1 MSSYYSDG
9 RGRGAQQ
16 RNSNVRS
23 SGSGRGTSGRPTG
36 SGSGR
41 STNRRKKKKSPIGL
55 LLLVLLLVVG
65 IVAGVNYFKSRE
77 EAQTQQQLELEA
89 QQQAEQEDALLN
101 QQIIYEGVTLNGI
114 QLAGMTKEQA
124 AQAVESALGLEEH
137 ALTLTYGEQSFTVNL
152 MAGTDLASVLE
163 QAYQVGRDGTRE
175 ENLATIERIKTD
187 NVDFTVEAGYSLP
200 DMTEVLES
208 CAAAID
214 CAPVNAT
221 VTGFDTK
228 ESSFTY
234 ADGENGLTVDKDA
247 TLAAAQ
253 AAVDAGNLDAS
264 IQIKVNEVAPDMDK
278 ATLKSKFKKLTSFT
292 TTTTSNSN
300 RNTNIRL
307 CSTAL
312 SGAVVQPGEE
322 FSVNNTTGKRSAEKG
337 YKDATVIK
345 NGVYVQE
352 PGGGVCQV
360 SSTLF
365 NAVVRAGLKI
375 TERHN
380 HTIVSSYVPIGE
392 DAAIDYPNKDFK
404 FVNNS
409 EGPIAIVMSFDE
421 SGKKLKATVYG
432 IPILEDGVTL
442 DLTSEVT
449 ETIPIPSPTY
459 TEDPTLA
466 YGEEVTVTTG
476 LEGKK
481 VKTYLITKKDGKEVS
496 RELLYSSS
504 YPKRT
509 PVIAINSKAAP
520 EASPAI
526 PEEGDSTGGGEEG
539 GIPDDGSGSSG
550 DDFVIPEE

>member
-9 RGRGAQQ
+9 RGRSVQQ
-16 RNSNVRS
+16 RNN
-23 SGSGRGTSGRPTG
+23 SGRGASGRPTG

-41 STNRRKKKKSPIGL
+41 STPRRKKKKRPIGL
-55 LLLVLLLVVG
+55 LLLVVLLVMG
-65 IVAGVNYFKSRE
+65 IVAGVNYFRSKK

-89 QQQAEQEDALLN
+89 QQQAEQEEALLS
-101 QQIIYEGVTLNGI
+101 QQTIYEGVTLNGI
-114 QLAGMTKEQA
+114 SLAGMTKEQ
-124 AQAVESALGLEEH
+124 
-137 ALTLTYGEQSFTVNL
+137 
-152 MAGTDLASVLE
+152 
-163 QAYQVGRDGTRE
+163 
-175 ENLATIERIKTD
+175 
-187 NVDFTVEAGYSLP
+187 
-200 DMTEVLES
+200 
-208 CAAAID
+208 
-214 CAPVNAT
+214 
-221 VTGFDTK
+221 
-228 ESSFTY
+228 
-234 ADGENGLTVDKDA
+234 
-247 TLAAAQ
+247 AAQ

-278 ATLKSKFKKLTSFT
+278 ATLKSKFKKLASFT

-307 CSTAL
+307 CSTAIN
-312 SGAVVQPGEE
+312 GAVVQPGEE
-322 FSVNNTTGKRSAEKG
+322 FSVNNITGKRSAEKG

-365 NAVVRAGLKI
+365 NAVVRAGLQI

-421 SGKKLKATVYG
+421 SGKKLKATIYG
-432 IPILEDGVTL
+432 IPILEEGVTL

-449 ETIPIPSPTY
+449 DTIAMPEPTY

-481 VKTYLITKKDGKEVS
+481 VTTYLITLKDGKQISKEVLHKS
-496 RELLYSSS
+496 N

-509 PVIAINSKAAP
+509 PVIAVNTKAIPA
-520 EASPAI
+520 ESPSI
-526 PEEGDSTGGGEEG
+526 PEEGGESGG
-539 GIPDDGSGSSG
+539 GIPDEEPGDSG
-550 DDFVIPEE
+550 DGGFVIPEE